1 MNVLLVVPW
10 DQEFGGVASVVGN
23 LARCLSRHH
32 VVFLYPGGPNR
43 LRQKRTTWGF
53 SGYDINLRA
62 LFIRDR
68 PIRSV
73 VAFLVFF
80 LLTMY
85 QLERVIRSQ
94 GIQIVNIHY
103 PLEAFVYFGVL
114 RWFLPIRLVVSV
126 HGADLFPDGP
136 PRRGRYSWS
145 LRFLLFSSDA
155 VVAPSQAFLKDCLLE
170 FPRAAKKA
178 LFIHNGIDIQEL
190 AQAGEATE
198 TAEGRRY
205 LLCIAA
211 NNQLKALDVLLRAFA
226 RISETHRV
234 VRLLLV
240 GDGPLRRQHEELARS
255 LSLQDRVEF
264 LGWRSRAE
272 VSRLLRDCEIFV
284 LPSRSEPFGVVVA
297 EALACQK
304 AVVASAVG
312 GIPEIVEN
320 GRTGV
325 LVEPDHPAALARE
338 LLTLLEDGSL
348 RKSLG
353 HAGYQRV
360 VECFSRETMSARYE
374 SLYSALA
381 SGSRAV

>member
-1 MNVLLVVPW
+1 M
-10 DQEFGGVASVVGN
+10 
-23 LARCLSRHH
+23 
-32 VVFLYPGGPNR
+32 
-43 LRQKRTTWGF
+43 
-53 SGYDINLRA
+53 
-62 LFIRDR
+62 
-68 PIRSV
+68 
-73 VAFLVFF
+73 
-80 LLTMY
+80 
-85 QLERVIRSQ
+85 
-94 GIQIVNIHY
+94 
-103 PLEAFVYFGVL
+103 
-114 RWFLPIRLVVSV
+114 
-126 HGADLFPDGP
+126 
-136 PRRGRYSWS
+136 
-145 LRFLLFSSDA
+145 
-155 VVAPSQAFLKDCLLE
+155 
-170 FPRAAKKA
+170 
-178 LFIHNGIDIQEL
+178 
-190 AQAGEATE
+190 
-198 TAEGRRY
+198 
-205 LLCIAA
+205 
-211 NNQLKALDVLLRAFA
+211 LLRAFA

-312 GIPEIVEN
+312 GIPEIIEN

-338 LLTLLEDGSL
+338 LLALLEDGSL

-374 SLYSALA
+374 SLYSALV

>member
-1 MNVLLVVPW
+1 
-10 DQEFGGVASVVGN
+10 VASVVGN

-32 VVFLYPGGPNR
+32 VVFLYPDGPNR

-62 LFIRDR
+62 PFIRDR
-68 PIRSV
+68 PISSV

-80 LLTMY
+80 LPTIY
-85 QLERVIRSQ
+85 QLQRVIRLQ

-103 PLEAFVYFGVL
+103 PIDGFVYFGVL
-114 RWFLPIRLVVSV
+114 RWFLPTTRLVVSV
-126 HGADLFPDGP
+126 HGMDLFPDG
-136 PRRGRYSWS
+136 RRRERYSWS
-145 LRFLLFSSDA
+145 LGLLLFSSDA
-155 VVAPSQAFLKDCLLE
+155 VVAPSQAFLNDCLLE
-170 FPRAAKKA
+170 FPRVAKKA

-211 NNQLKALDVLLRAFA
+211 NNRLKALDVLLRAFV
-226 RISETHRV
+226 RISKTHPV
-234 VRLLLV
+234 VRLFLV
-240 GDGPLRRQHEELARS
+240 GDGPLRRQHEELASS

-272 VSRLLRDCEIFV
+272 VSRLLRECEIFV

-312 GIPEIVEN
+312 GIPEIIEN
-320 GRTGV
+320 GRSGL

-338 LLTLLEDGSL
+338 LLALLEDGSL

-374 SLYSALA
+374 SVYAGLVSGNRAMRIISADA
-381 SGSRAV
+381 RKPVR

>member
-1 MNVLLVVPW
+1 M
-10 DQEFGGVASVVGN
+10 ASVVGN

-32 VVFLYPGGPNR
+32 VVFLYPDGPNR

-62 LFIRDR
+62 PFIRDR

-80 LLTMY
+80 LPTIY
-85 QLERVIRSQ
+85 QLQSVIRLR

-103 PLEAFVYFGVL
+103 PIEGFVYFGVL
-114 RWFLPIRLVVSV
+114 RWFLPTTRLVVSV
-126 HGADLFPDGP
+126 HGMDLFPDG
-136 PRRGRYSWS
+136 RRRERYSWS
-145 LRFLLFSSDA
+145 LGLLLFSSDA

-211 NNQLKALDVLLRAFA
+211 NNRLKALDVLLRAFV
-226 RISETHRV
+226 RISKTHPV
-234 VRLLLV
+234 VRLFLV
-240 GDGPLRRQHEELARS
+240 GDGPLRRQHEELASS

-272 VSRLLRDCEIFV
+272 VSRLLRECEIFV

-312 GIPEIVEN
+312 GIPEIIEN
-320 GRTGV
+320 GRSGL

-338 LLTLLEDGSL
+338 LLALLEDGSL

-374 SLYSALA
+374 SVYAGLVSGNRAMRIISADA
-381 SGSRAV
+381 RKPVR